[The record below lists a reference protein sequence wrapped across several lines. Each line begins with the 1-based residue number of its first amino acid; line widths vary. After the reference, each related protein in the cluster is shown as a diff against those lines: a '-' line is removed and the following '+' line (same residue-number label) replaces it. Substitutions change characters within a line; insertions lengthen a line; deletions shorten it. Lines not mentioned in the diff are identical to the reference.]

1 MTTTTSK
8 YEYGRTVVP
17 VVSLLQK
24 YCSIDFVVHVHEV
37 VEYKYPPYEATVL
50 LDTVEDIFL

>member
-1 MTTTTSK
+1 MDVL
-8 YEYGRTVVP
+8 YYQ

-50 LDTVEDIFL
+50 PVLDTVEDIFL